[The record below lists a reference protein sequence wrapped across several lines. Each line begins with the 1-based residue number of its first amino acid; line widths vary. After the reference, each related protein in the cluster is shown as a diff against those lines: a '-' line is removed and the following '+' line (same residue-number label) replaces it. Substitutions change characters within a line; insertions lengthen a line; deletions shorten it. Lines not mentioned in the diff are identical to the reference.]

1 MPRIPSGH
9 RHDSNTEDSFLGLTG
24 GLLILLVT
32 SSVLFLGALCK
43 YLRKLCRKLKG
54 KELWKRGS
62 KKRQSKRGE
71 KSKRSSSIRR
81 SSSRASRTKEG
92 LIVSPE
98 FSIPS
103 SRSTVTQQ
111 PAPDLSQ
118 GRTGRSNEEKRL
130 SIMSL
135 YLNEEM
141 GELNPELY
149 DHTERAV
156 RIGKDKNLGQLNLK
170 IRYNDKNR
178 NLSVTLVSGKDFPP
192 RDYSGSIDTCVTVC
206 VLPHRERR
214 KQSAIHRRSM
224 SPPYNENFVFNIQ
237 VGEDAHSHSLLLVT
251 YFYDNL
257 SHSHVLGESQ
267 VPLIYCDFS
276 GSTNIWCYLEE
287 SSDSG
292 TSIVGALQSFANA
305 ECGELLLSL
314 CYVTKDQTLTVA
326 IMKGMN
332 LTAGLLSCVEKVYTK
347 ATLHHDG
354 QKLLKRKTGL
364 QEVGDTYT
372 VFNEA
377 LLFRVPEDKL
387 PFCTLKISVNHY
399 NVVGKSATVGEVI
412 FSAESTG
419 LEEAHWDTVTSK
431 HDRAVSMWHT
441 LRGFKFIETLKD
453 DRQPLSPN

>member
-1 MPRIPSGH
+1 
-9 RHDSNTEDSFLGLTG
+9 
-24 GLLILLVT
+24 
-32 SSVLFLGALCK
+32 
-43 YLRKLCRKLKG
+43 
-54 KELWKRGS
+54 
-62 KKRQSKRGE
+62 
-71 KSKRSSSIRR
+71 
-81 SSSRASRTKEG
+81 
-92 LIVSPE
+92 
-98 FSIPS
+98 
-103 SRSTVTQQ
+103 
-111 PAPDLSQ
+111 
-118 GRTGRSNEEKRL
+118 
-130 SIMSL
+130 MSL

-287 SSDSG
+287 SSDSV
-292 TSIVGALQSFANA
+292 SDQHCRKEGA
-305 ECGELLLSL
+305 
-314 CYVTKDQTLTVA
+314 
-326 IMKGMN
+326 
-332 LTAGLLSCVEKVYTK
+332 
-347 ATLHHDG
+347 
-354 QKLLKRKTGL
+354 
-364 QEVGDTYT
+364 
-372 VFNEA
+372 
-377 LLFRVPEDKL
+377 
-387 PFCTLKISVNHY
+387 
-399 NVVGKSATVGEVI
+399 
-412 FSAESTG
+412 
-419 LEEAHWDTVTSK
+419 
-431 HDRAVSMWHT
+431 
-441 LRGFKFIETLKD
+441 
-453 DRQPLSPN
+453 